1 MNRLSL
7 AVAAALMATA
17 CGGNNAPL
25 SPTAPSVLPSPQPRF
40 TVSGVISEVTA
51 TGLAPLGGVR
61 VQMGGGSGTT
71 DGNGYYSVSGLSFT
85 RSTVLVTKD
94 GYKFEP
100 NMNDLWI
107 DGGDRQLDFQAV
119 RLATLGTF
127 SLTASPSLVTSGG
140 QLTMSWSAPSGQ
152 GCNGGGDWI
161 AIFRVGDPDITGAA
175 NGHSDLWYIHLC
187 GATSGTSTLNA
198 PSQPGQYEFRYM
210 SGDTSVA
217 RSNPVTVNA
226 ASVFSAT
233 R

>member
-7 AVAAALMATA
+7 AVTLALMTTA
-17 CGGNNAPL
+17 CGGNSASL
-25 SPTAPSVLPSPQPRF
+25 SPTAPSVLPSPRPPF
-40 TVSGVISEVTA
+40 TVSGVISEVTVE
-51 TGLAPLGGVR
+51 GLAPLRGVR

-85 RSTVLVTKD
+85 SSTVLVTKG

-100 NMNDLWI
+100 NMNGLWI
-107 DGGDRQLDFQAV
+107 DGGDRRLDFQAV

-127 SLTASPSLVTSGG
+127 SVTASPSLVTSGG
-140 QLTMSWSAPSGQ
+140 QLTMSWIAPSGQ
-152 GCNGGGDWI
+152 GCNGGGDWV
-161 AIFRVGDPDITGAA
+161 AIFRVGDPDFTGAA
-175 NGHSDLWYIHLC
+175 NGHSDLWYTHLC

-217 RSNPVTVNA
+217 RSNPVTVSA
-226 ASVFSAT
+226 PAVLSAT

>member
-7 AVAAALMATA
+7 TVTVALMATA
-17 CGGNNAPL
+17 CGGNSASL
-25 SPTAPSVLPSPQPRF
+25 SPTAPSVLPSPQPPF
-40 TVSGVISEVTA
+40 TVSGVISEVTPV
-51 TGLAPLGGVR
+51 GLAPLGGVR

-71 DGNGYYSVSGLSFT
+71 DGNGYYSISGLLFT
-85 RSTVLVTKD
+85 RSTVLVTKG

-100 NMNDLWI
+100 NMNDVWI

-127 SLTASPSLVTSGG
+127 SLSASPSLVTSGG
-140 QLTMSWSAPSGQ
+140 QLTMSWIAPSGQ

-161 AIFRVGDPDITGAA
+161 AMFRVGDPDITGAA

-226 ASVFSAT
+226 ASVFSAS